1 MVSVNSEMVIM
12 AQNYLHTLFTDAAR
26 AMQETDGSR
35 AAFARMEDGADGTA
49 DSITEKEAEFI
60 AARDT
65 FYIASVTAK
74 GWPYV
79 QHRGGPAGFL
89 RLLSDNRLGFAD
101 YRGNRQHVSTSN
113 LVAEPRVSLFLIDY
127 PNRRRL
133 KLLGL
138 AHIVTGEQDPALVAS
153 LMPVGSKAIAERAY
167 IIDVIG
173 FDWNCP
179 QHITPRFTEAE
190 IAQAINPLTT
200 ELNQLR
206 AEVEALRA
214 KAKGE

>member
-1 MVSVNSEMVIM
+1 M
-12 AQNYLHTLFTDAAR
+12 AQNYIHTLFTDASR
-26 AMQETDGSR
+26 AMQEREGSR
-35 AAFARMEDGADGTA
+35 TAYARMEDGATGEPDQLG
-49 DSITEKEAEFI
+49 EKEALFI
-60 AARDT
+60 AARDS
-65 FYIASVTAK
+65 FYMASITEE

-89 RLLSDNRLGFAD
+89 KILDGNRLGFAD
-101 YRGNRQHVSTSN
+101 YRGNRQYVSTTN
-113 LVAEPRVSLFLIDY
+113 LIHQPRVSLFLMDY

-133 KLLGL
+133 KILGT
-138 AHIVTGEQDPALVAS
+138 ARIVDLDEDIALVTA
-153 LMPVGSKAIAERAY
+153 LMTPEYSATPERAFV
-167 IIDVIG
+167 IDVVG

-190 IAQAINPLTT
+190 IAQAVLPLNA

-214 KAKGE
+214 QLKG

>member
-1 MVSVNSEMVIM
+1 M
-12 AQNYLHTLFTDAAR
+12 AQNYIHTLFTDASR
-26 AMQETDGSR
+26 AMQEREGSR
-35 AAFARMEDGADGTA
+35 TAYARMEDGATGEPDQLG
-49 DSITEKEAEFI
+49 EKEALFI
-60 AARDT
+60 AARDS
-65 FYIASVTAK
+65 FYMASVTEE

-89 RLLSDNRLGFAD
+89 KILDGNRLGFAD
-101 YRGNRQHVSTSN
+101 YRGNRQYVSTTN
-113 LVAEPRVSLFLIDY
+113 LIHQPRVSLFLMDY

-133 KLLGL
+133 KILGT
-138 AHIVTGEQDPALVAS
+138 ARIVELDDDVALVTA
-153 LMPVGSKAIAERAY
+153 LMTPEYSATPERAFV
-167 IIDVIG
+167 IDVVG

-190 IAQAINPLTT
+190 IAQAVLPLNA

-214 KAKGE
+214 QLKG

>member
-1 MVSVNSEMVIM
+1 M
-12 AQNYLHTLFTDAAR
+12 AQNYIHTLFTDASR
-26 AMQETDGSR
+26 AMQEREGSR
-35 AAFARMEDGADGTA
+35 PAYARMEDGATGQPDQLG
-49 DSITEKEAEFI
+49 EKEALFI
-60 AARDT
+60 AARDS
-65 FYIASVTAK
+65 FYMASVTEE

-89 RLLSDNRLGFAD
+89 KMLDGNRLGFAD
-101 YRGNRQHVSTSN
+101 YRGNRQYVSTTN
-113 LVAEPRVSLFLIDY
+113 LIHQPRVSLFLMDY

-133 KLLGL
+133 KILGT
-138 AHIVTGEQDPALVAS
+138 ARIVDLDEDIALVTA
-153 LMPVGSKAIAERAY
+153 LMTPEYSATPERAFG
-167 IIDVIG
+167 IDVVG

-190 IAQAINPLTT
+190 IAQAVLPLNA

-214 KAKGE
+214 QLKG